1 MHSPTS
7 VSFLNNLYAA
17 RKCKQK
23 IRTTQQSARSALE
36 VACPLTRHQG
46 PHNDARAKEI
56 RPLVEKLVTR
66 GMKDT
71 LANRRVLVGRLGDER
86 AVTKLIKMAS
96 AYVDR
101 TGGYLR
107 IVKMGPRKGDA
118 SPMALIEFI

>member
-1 MHSPTS
+1 MRHGNVNRKFGRPS
-7 VSFLNNLYAA
+7 NQRAA
-17 RKCKQK
+17 LLK
-23 IRTTQQSARSALE
+23 SLARSLVIKGRITTTE
-36 VACPLTRHQG
+36 
-46 PHNDARAKEI
+46 ARAKEI